1 MDIMRSKM
9 AFSGRRLVAAQITSS
24 GVPSA
29 FWILIL
35 FIVCCEY
42 LGAQW
47 RHSFMMFVENLLRSW
62 CRLPSVMPA
71 AGRWLLIKV
80 SRAGVAGSATQGIP
94 QVSLLELLWVQRSL
108 SIRYPVRVCRLCDL
122 RHDGW

>member
-80 SRAGVAGSATQGIP
+80 SRAGVAGSATQGNP
-94 QVSLLELLWVQRSL
+94 TGVFA
-108 SIRYPVRVCRLCDL
+108 
-122 RHDGW
+122 